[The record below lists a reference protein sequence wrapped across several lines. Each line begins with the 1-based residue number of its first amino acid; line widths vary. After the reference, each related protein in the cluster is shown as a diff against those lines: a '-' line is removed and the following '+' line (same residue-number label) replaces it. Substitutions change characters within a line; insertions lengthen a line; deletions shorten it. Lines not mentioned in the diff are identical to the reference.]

1 MCPPSSVNEQ
11 NLQFLEH
18 TLRSYMN
25 GQSLTHKFV
34 LVTRLFAD
42 IIVNLKRELMLST
55 MSADIV
61 EYNTKKASVSQRV

>member
-18 TLRSYMN
+18 SLRSYMN
-25 GQSLTHKFV
+25 GQSLTHEFV
-34 LVTRLFAD
+34 LITRLFVD
-42 IIVNLKRELMLST
+42 IIVNFIFEF
-55 MSADIV
+55 DIV